1 MLSWGRTHRRSNVQP
16 FQNPRQACF
25 VALGLG
31 AFFAFSG
38 VAAAADVSEIEL
50 RRLLEPT
57 QAELAAEAKGRIYIY
72 DGLRDVDVQRALDE
86 EFERVDSM
94 MFIRTVKTDAAGEVQ
109 RDADTGEVAYED
121 DGC

>member
-1 MLSWGRTHRRSNVQP
+1 MLSWGRTDRRSHVQP
-16 FQNPRQACF
+16 FQNPRQALF

-31 AFFAFSG
+31 A
-38 VAAAADVSEIEL
+38 
-50 RRLLEPT
+50 
-57 QAELAAEAKGRIYIY
+57 
-72 DGLRDVDVQRALDE
+72 LDE
-86 EFERVDSM
+86 ELERVDSM